1 MKKIDNTAKTSVLKF
16 IFLALQFSTKA
27 FSNSNVFVATYAL
40 KKHPLMRRHHL
51 LIVTAGKL
59 FLVDYVQ
66 GELVLLFMFPDHFL
80 LFGQRLLSPYRIYA
94 RKDIYPILRR
104 FTIFLCAWG
113 YDFLHIV

>member
-51 LIVTAGKL
+51 LIVTGKL

-94 RKDIYPILRR
+94 RKDIYPILRL